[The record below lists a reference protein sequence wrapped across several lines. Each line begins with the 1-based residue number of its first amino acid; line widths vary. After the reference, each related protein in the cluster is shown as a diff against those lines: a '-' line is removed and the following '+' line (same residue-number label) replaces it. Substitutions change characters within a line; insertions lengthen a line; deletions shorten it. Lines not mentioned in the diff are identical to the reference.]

1 MTNHARGS
9 SLLQVRDNHHRRLHN
24 DNTNTNHHIRS
35 SGEKKLQ
42 NRQVVVVQTVSVVH
56 VIDETG
62 AVIEF
67 QTLLPAPATQIP
79 DQPAAFTAGLP
90 AANNVSP
97 SVIPAIEDVL
107 PEGEA
112 ALPAGSV
119 LPSEPVSPDG
129 EGSVTSSPFPTSSAF
144 SSLPGGYNSTH
155 SSSPF
160 HNSTGLYSN
169 STRTSSSKPNYLT
182 SSTPPS
188 LTSTF
193 VAKTDAA
200 GGAGGNGD
208 ANGVPGFA
216 PTTAA
221 PAVPES
227 SGSGLPPA
235 AQSAVIGGV
244 VGGVAGIAIV
254 ALVLMLVLKW
264 RKGHRGGLMLLGDG
278 DSNIGGKGLSPSPG
292 YKPGGGSMA
301 ERSIPFAVPSALA
314 SLTGNRR
321 ALEDAPRQS
330 TVLEEKG
337 FHRVSGKKLI
347 SVLQS
352 GGDGYSDPHA
362 SVMSGTSDYRN
373 SDAFLGGT
381 ALPRLQL
388 GSPMRPESGVMVMR
402 SGPNRTPVQAQGPF
416 SDPFADPPSPGPLTP
431 PIQINGR
438 SLTSRDDSASRGSA
452 SRFAETM

>member
-9 SLLQVRDNHHRRLHN
+9 SLLQARENYHRRLHN

-67 QTLLPAPATQIP
+67 QTILPAPATQIP
-79 DQPAAFTAGLP
+79 DQPAALTDGLP
-90 AANNVSP
+90 AANNISP
-97 SVIPAIEDVL
+97 SVIPAVEDVL
-107 PEGEA
+107 PEGGA
-112 ALPAGSV
+112 VPLVGS
-119 LPSEPVSPDG
+119 LSPSPDG
-129 EGSVTSSPFPTSSAF
+129 GPATSSLLPSSSAF
-144 SSLPGGYNSTH
+144 SSSPGGYNSTH
-155 SSSPF
+155 LSSLF

-169 STRTSSSKPNYLT
+169 STRTSTLRSSYLT
-182 SSTPPS
+182 SSSSPS
-188 LTSTF
+188 LTSIYLPP
-193 VAKTDAA
+193 TDAA
-200 GGAGGNGD
+200 GGAGGNVD
-208 ANGVPGFA
+208 VNGVPGFA

-221 PAVPES
+221 PTAPESS

-254 ALVLMLVLKW
+254 ALVLMFVLKW
-264 RKGHRGGLMLLGDG
+264 KKGHRGGLMLLGDG
-278 DSNIGGKGLSPSPG
+278 DSTIGGKGLSLGPG
-292 YKPGGGSMA
+292 YKPGGGPMA
-301 ERSIPFAVPSALA
+301 ERSVPFAVPSALA
-314 SLTGNRR
+314 SLTGNKR

-330 TVLEEKG
+330 AVLEEKG

-373 SDAFLGGT
+373 SEAFLGGS

-388 GSPMRPESGVMVMR
+388 GSPMRPESGVMIMR

-416 SDPFADPPSPGPLTP
+416 SDPFADQPSPGPVTP

-438 SLTSRDDSASRGSA
+438 SLTSRDDSASGGSA